1 MPNTSKSTAKP
12 TSKKISDKKSVRLPL
27 TIIPSKYV
35 LTLAPDLEAH
45 AFEGEEMIHIT
56 LLKAAKQIVLHSKE
70 LDIETVSI
78 TFGKS
83 KTPVF
88 ASAIGYDEKN
98 ETVTFAFDQT
108 IPEGFAILNI
118 VFRGI
123 LNNSMR
129 GFYRSEYVLDGQS
142 RTMATTQFEAT
153 DARRAFPC
161 FDEPAHKAIFEVT
174 LVVPS
179 DKTAIS
185 NTLPSVVAEHGA
197 GYKRVTFAPTPIM
210 STYLLAFIVGDFAYL
225 EATTNRGVVVR
236 TYALP
241 GKEHQT
247 KFALDCAVRTLEFY
261 EKYFAIKYPLNTLD
275 MIAIP
280 DFASGAMENWGAV
293 TYRETAMLV
302 DETET
307 SLSNKQWVA
316 LVVAHELA
324 HQWFGNLVTMEWW
337 THLWLNEGFASYIEY
352 LAVNE
357 LFPEWHIWDQ
367 FAYADHGSALRL
379 DALLHTH
386 PIEVDVHHPDE
397 IGEIFDE
404 VSYSKGATVIRMLA
418 AFLGEKNFRDG
429 LRVYLKQ
436 HSYKNA
442 STVHLWEAF
451 EKVAKKPVRKMME
464 AWTKKPGYPVL
475 SVAEKNNKFAI
486 TQSRFF
492 ASPLSR
498 TKVNENTKWFVP
510 ISMIDSNG
518 KEIQILSDKKSTTLE
533 KKNAAWHKFNTN
545 ETGLYRVAYDAE
557 LLAQLAEPIRTKA
570 LPPIDRLGIIRDL
583 FALAEAGEIETTTAL
598 AFLSNYTEETDHNVW
613 IIIVSGL
620 AKVGNLLANTDSFAA
635 FEKFSQELLAPG
647 VNLVGWEE
655 TKDEPHNTALLRP
668 LVLGAASRFGL
679 ASVIREAN
687 LRFKNRTTQ
696 AIPADL
702 RSMVYHSV
710 VRSGAAAEYKTI
722 LSMYESAAL
731 HEEKIRLLSALAEQ
745 SDPKILA
752 KTLTFGLSKGV
763 RLQDRMYIF
772 SSVVSSPKTRTAGW
786 EFMKKNWSVFLKEY
800 GTGGH
805 LLPRFL
811 KPLSG
816 FVDVKMVKEVELFFK
831 KNTAPGCERTLLQ
844 VLEQANCNAAWKK
857 RDLQKISK
865 FLKIS
870 NSSPVKHV

>member
-1 MPNTSKSTAKP
+1 M
-12 TSKKISDKKSVRLPL
+12 
-27 TIIPSKYV
+27 
-35 LTLAPDLEAH
+35 TLAPDLGAH
-45 AFEGEEMIHIT
+45 TFEGEEKIELQILKGTKSIT
-56 LLKAAKQIVLHSKE
+56 LHAKE

-78 TFGKS
+78 VAKKS
-83 KTPVF
+83 KKPLF

-98 ETVTFAFDQT
+98 ETVTFVFDET
-108 IPEGFAILNI
+108 LALGVYTLEII
-118 VFRGI
+118 FRGI

-161 FDEPAHKAIFEVT
+161 FDEPAQKAIFEVT
-174 LVVPS
+174 LVVPT

-185 NTLPSVVAEHGA
+185 NTLPTIVAEHGA

-225 EATTNRGVVVR
+225 EKKTNRGVIVR

-247 KFALDCAVRTLEFY
+247 AFALDCAVRTLEFY
-261 EKYFAIKYPLNTLD
+261 ETYFAIKYPLNTLD

-302 DETET
+302 DDTET

-418 AFLGEKNFRDG
+418 AYLGDKDFRDG
-429 LRVYLKQ
+429 LRVYLRA

-442 STVHLWEAF
+442 ETIHLWESF
-451 EKVAKKPVRKMME
+451 EKVSGKPVKKMMQT
-464 AWTKKPGYPVL
+464 WTKKPGYPVL
-475 SVAEKNNKFAI
+475 SVVEKNNTFVVA
-486 TQSRFF
+486 QSRFF

-498 TKVNENTKWFVP
+498 TKVSEDSKWFVP
-510 ISMIDSNG
+510 VSIIDSNK
-518 KEIQILSDKKSTTLE
+518 KEIQILSDKKTTKLE

-545 ETGLYRVAYDAE
+545 ETGLYRVLYDAQ
-557 LLAQLAEPIRTKA
+557 LLTNLREPIRAKT
-570 LPPIDRLGIIRDL
+570 LSPIDRLGIIRDL
-583 FALAEAGEIETTTAL
+583 FALAEAGEIETSMVL
-598 AFLSNYTEETDHNVW
+598 NFLQNYQKETDHNVW
-613 IIIVSGL
+613 VVIVGGL
-620 AKVGNLLANTDSFAA
+620 AKIGNLLVDTDSFPL
-635 FEKFSQELLAPG
+635 FEKFSRELLAP
-647 VNLVGWEE
+647 VVDFVGWEQQE
-655 TKDEPHNTALLRP
+655 NESHDTTLLRP

-679 ASVIREAN
+679 GAVIKEAK
-687 LRFKNRTTQ
+687 LRFKNRMTQ
-696 AIPADL
+696 SIPADL
-702 RSMVYHSV
+702 RSVVYHTV
-710 VRSGAAAEYKTI
+710 VRSGGRAEYKII
-722 LSMYESAAL
+722 LDMYQSAIL
-731 HEEKIRLLSALAEQ
+731 HEEKVRLLSALAEQ
-745 SDPKILA
+745 SEAKLLA
-752 KTLTFGLSKGV
+752 KTLAFGLSRSV

-772 SSVVSSPKTRTAGW
+772 SSVLSNAKIRTAGW

-816 FVDVKMVKEVELFFK
+816 FSDVRMVKDVELFFK
-831 KNTAPGCERTLLQ
+831 KNTAPGCERTVLQ
-844 VLEQANCNAAWKK
+844 VLEQANCNVVWKK
-857 RDLQKISK
+857 RDLRKIGK
-865 FLKIS
+865 FLKDR
-870 NSSPVKHV
+870 